1 MKMIISAVFALI
13 VSAIWYGILTFIAFA
28 ITKSGGTG
36 EWVNDLKIYV
46 AAFIFVITFMV
57 FLVQFTAMEAK
68 QNPFRRRRYK

>member
-36 EWVNDLKIYV
+36 EWINEFKPYV
-46 AAFIFVITFMV
+46 LAFIFTICFFSVWANIV
-57 FLVQFTAMEAK
+57 TATAK
-68 QNPFRRRRYK
+68 QKRTLRSRYR